1 MVNASTSSAVN
12 KVLGILDIII
22 RKAVNFEI
30 DKIKETVN
38 GIKYSETTGTL
49 APIAG
54 TIQTSAT
61 K

>member
-1 MVNASTSSAVN
+1 M
-12 KVLGILDIII
+12 DIII